1 MAKFINISF
10 VVLLFLV
17 ASLLGVRSGC
27 SGDENN
33 TPKTKPM
40 EMRGIKIN
48 IKPCIAKRCEPN
60 NQTCFCC
67 ELDNACY
74 ITKGICQQNCNI

>member
-27 SGDENN
+27 KLNFHCHSFSWDIMNLDRFP
-33 TPKTKPM
+33 TVFRIS
-40 EMRGIKIN
+40 RGVLIN
-48 IKPCIAKRCEPN
+48 
-60 NQTCFCC
+60 
-67 ELDNACY
+67 
-74 ITKGICQQNCNI
+74 